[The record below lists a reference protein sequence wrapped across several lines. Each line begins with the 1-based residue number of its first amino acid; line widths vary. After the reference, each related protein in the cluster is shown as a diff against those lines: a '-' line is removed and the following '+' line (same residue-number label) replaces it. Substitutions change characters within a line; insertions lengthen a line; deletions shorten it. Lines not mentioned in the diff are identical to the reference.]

1 MMRLHSIR
9 IAVGIRYCIEEMRLP
24 YTEVHVIYDDNLCLP
39 QHWALAKIKTYSMQ
53 TVPFLHVDGDV
64 YISRPFDES
73 LEHAPLVVQNEENGS
88 EYYRMM
94 LDRIMNIPH
103 VWFPDF
109 VKGVIK
115 EDPVPSY
122 NMGVFGGCD
131 LDFIHM
137 YCRKAEQFLA
147 KNEMNNFEN
156 PYSCVDCNVF
166 FEQMLFATLAVSMGK
181 CVCRVVPFVV
191 RDNGYTRRDFCD
203 LAYFSEKKYFHLLG
217 GHKRVEQVCRL
228 MAYVLLSNY
237 PEYFAKIVKIS
248 AGLSCAF
255 VFRWSSSYGSFLER
269 KKRGMEGYG

>member
-166 FEQMLFATLAVSMGK
+166 FEQMLFCNSCRFYGK
-181 CVCRVVPFVV
+181 VRV
-191 RDNGYTRRDFCD
+191 
-203 LAYFSEKKYFHLLG
+203 
-217 GHKRVEQVCRL
+217 
-228 MAYVLLSNY
+228 
-237 PEYFAKIVKIS
+237 
-248 AGLSCAF
+248 
-255 VFRWSSSYGSFLER
+255 
-269 KKRGMEGYG
+269 